1 MIVIIIIVPLEPR
14 SVQQLVVRNTGET
27 SMSVHWKQPV
37 SEWDSFTVLL
47 GQVDRGITVAQRYLS
62 WEARDCTFNL
72 LTPGRLYTITVVTN
86 SRNLSSSVSVTAR
99 TSTCNFIPLL
109 LFCKDGMLAYV
120 SDVFYA
126 MAKQN
131 VTCNLLCSTYKVYCQ
146 CRLGLVC

>member
-1 MIVIIIIVPLEPR
+1 
-14 SVQQLVVRNTGET
+14 
-27 SMSVHWKQPV
+27 MSVHWKQPV

-47 GQVDRGITVAQRYLS
+47 RQVDRGITVAQRYLS

-99 TSTCNFIPLL
+99 TSTCDFIPLL
-109 LFCKDGMLAYV
+109 LFRKDGMLAYV

-131 VTCNLLCSTYKVYCQ
+131 VTCNLLYSTYEVYCQ
-146 CRLGLVC
+146 CRLGLVCLSENIFKRKL